1 MINIY
6 ANYCQESGC
15 DITATF
21 NYEGETIGK
30 FCTSHKKPGMINVK
44 DKLCKTNLC
53 HTVVKNKNYK
63 GYCLRC
69 FIHMFP
75 DKPVVRN
82 YKTKERAVAEY
93 IFEHFSNEKYTWI
106 TDQKIEN
113 GCSSKR
119 PDLLLDLGYQV
130 IVVEIDENQH
140 QSYEC
145 SCENKR
151 LMLISQDIGHRP
163 LIFIRF
169 NPDDYITKDGRISS
183 CWKINKTTG
192 LINLDLKRI
201 KEWDE
206 RINILV
212 EQINY
217 WINHSTEKTVE
228 IIELFY

>member
-1 MINIY
+1 
-6 ANYCQESGC
+6 
-15 DITATF
+15 
-21 NYEGETIGK
+21 
-30 FCTSHKKPGMINVK
+30 MINVK

-183 CWKINKTTG
+183 CWKINKMG
-192 LINLDLKRI
+192 ICQISDKKQ
-201 KEWDE
+201 KEWVTRLE
-206 RINILV
+206 ILK

-217 WINHSTEKTVE
+217 WINPENKTNKTLE
-228 IIELFY
+228 IIQLYFDE